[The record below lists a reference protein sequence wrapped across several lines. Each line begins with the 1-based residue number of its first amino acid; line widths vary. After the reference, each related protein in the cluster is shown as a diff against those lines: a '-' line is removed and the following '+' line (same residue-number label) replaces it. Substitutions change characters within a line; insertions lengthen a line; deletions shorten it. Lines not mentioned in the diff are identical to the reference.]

1 MVWQCFYAVLTP
13 ALSVSMPIISAR
25 NCCGKFKSF
34 SENLYLHKSQG
45 NGIVLEEKSKR
56 KPLRYGIAG
65 RVFGDKGCRNFK
77 CSKGMKRRGMVR
89 LNISFDQAL
98 LHPTSLPQV
107 AKETWEILVQPRNRM
122 LFSTWKFVGGAAL
135 TVPLKSPSIREEKVE
150 KGKRM
155 KKISQR
161 KNT

>member
-45 NGIVLEEKSKR
+45 NGNRLEEKSKR

-122 LFSTWKFVGGAAL
+122 LFSTWKICWRCS
-135 TVPLKSPSIREEKVE
+135 THSSPEIPIHSGRKGRKRQKNEKD
-150 KGKRM
+150 
-155 KKISQR
+155 I
-161 KNT
+161 TT